1 MSSSCHIANVVI
13 QMLAWHIFLSVI
25 CCYSV
30 CRCYW
35 ETVALNIVSR
45 LICGWLVGTGLL
57 GKVSVNCISWMHFMK
72 IRSYSSLPSSIF
84 FLRLGDF
91 GGDIQNKVL
100 SLGIKAYVQHSGFVQ
115 VRADNVHDIW
125 IIQRVGAL
133 DATGSPVSILFTLLE
148 IEKLVLKCTSQE
160 QWNVSF
166 GIEMQVECC
175 I

>member
-1 MSSSCHIANVVI
+1 
-13 QMLAWHIFLSVI
+13 
-25 CCYSV
+25 
-30 CRCYW
+30 
-35 ETVALNIVSR
+35 
-45 LICGWLVGTGLL
+45 
-57 GKVSVNCISWMHFMK
+57 MK

-100 SLGIKAYVQHSGFVQ
+100 SLGIKACVQHSGCVQ

-160 QWNVSF
+160 Q
-166 GIEMQVECC
+166 
-175 I
+175 

>member
-1 MSSSCHIANVVI
+1 
-13 QMLAWHIFLSVI
+13 MLLS
-25 CCYSV
+25 
-30 CRCYW
+30 RCYLDIYIICVNLLLFLW
-35 ETVALNIVSR
+35 RWYSETVALNIASR

-57 GKVSVNCISWMHFMK
+57 GKVSVNCTSWMHFMK
-72 IRSYSSLPSSIF
+72 IRSYSSLPSSSSF

-100 SLGIKAYVQHSGFVQ
+100 SLEIKVYVHHSGCVQ

-133 DATGSPVSILFTLLE
+133 EATGSPMSISFTLLE

-160 QWNVSF
+160 RWNVSF
-166 GIEMQVECC
+166 DIEMRVESCM
-175 I
+175 

>member
-1 MSSSCHIANVVI
+1 
-13 QMLAWHIFLSVI
+13 MLAWHIFVSVI
-25 CCYSV
+25 CYSL
-30 CRCYW
+30 CRWYW

-45 LICGWLVGTGLL
+45 LICGWLVGTGLP
-57 GKVSVNCISWMHFMK
+57 GKVSVNCTSWMHFMK
-72 IRSYSSLPSSIF
+72 IRSYSSLPSSSSF

-100 SLGIKAYVQHSGFVQ
+100 SLRIKAYVQHSGCVQ

-133 DATGSPVSILFTLLE
+133 DATASPMSISFTLE

-166 GIEMQVECC
+166 GIEIRVECC